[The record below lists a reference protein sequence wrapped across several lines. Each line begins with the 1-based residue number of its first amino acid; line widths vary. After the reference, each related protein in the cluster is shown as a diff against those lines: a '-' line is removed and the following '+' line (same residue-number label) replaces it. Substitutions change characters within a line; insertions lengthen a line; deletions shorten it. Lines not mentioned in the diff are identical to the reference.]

1 MLGSAKKK
9 SWEELALADE
19 PFELD
24 ADLDF
29 VTPVG
34 APQGGAAPAGT
45 PIGMPIGSAAGRG
58 DFDVAAFEETY
69 VGELARGGDQ
79 PVPRIAIQVF
89 CERPATAQ
97 LLQAASTDRRLAKAT
112 VTVSMGGLTG
122 AVDFF
127 KSQSSPNLII
137 VESLSPPAMLIQQ
150 LDELASYC
158 DEGVKVIVIGEQ
170 NDITLYRELMRRGVS
185 EYLVPPL
192 QPLQLIRAISGIYVD
207 PAKPFLGKVVAFVGA
222 KGGVG
227 SSTVA
232 HNIAYSIAEHARIN
246 TTLVDLDLS
255 WGTTGLD
262 FNTDPAMGVADALE
276 TPDRVD
282 DVLLDRLL
290 TRHSDQLTLF
300 TAPGTLDR
308 DYEIAADAYE
318 TVIDGVRRG
327 VPFVVLDLPHT
338 WTRWMRQT
346 LMSADEVVIVAQPDL
361 AGLRNAKNLFDMV
374 KVGRP
379 NDAPPKVVLNMVG
392 VPKRP
397 EIPVKDFADALGTE
411 PALVLPYDPQL
422 FGTASNNGQMVFDV
436 GPQSKCAE
444 GLDHL
449 AQLLTGK
456 VAAPK
461 AKGSVLDKLKSLKIG
476 K

>member
-1 MLGSAKKK
+1 MMGTAKRKP

-29 VTPVG
+29 VAPVAAPG
-34 APQGGAAPAGT
+34 APPAAR
-45 PIGMPIGSAAGRG
+45 SG
-58 DFDVAAFEETY
+58 DFDTQAFEETY

-79 PVPRIAIQVF
+79 PVPRISIQVF
-89 CERPATAQ
+89 CERPETAQ
-97 LLQAASTDRRLAKAT
+97 LLQSASTDRRIAKAN
-112 VTVSMGGLTG
+112 VTVSMGGITG
-122 AVDFF
+122 AIDFF
-127 KSQSSPNLII
+127 RSQPTPNLII
-137 VESLSPPAMLIQQ
+137 VESLAPPAALVQQ

-158 DEGVKVIVIGEQ
+158 DEGVKVILIGEN
-170 NDITLYRELMRRGVS
+170 NDIGLYRELIRRGVS

-192 QPLQLIRAISGIYVD
+192 QPLQLIHAISNLYID
-207 PAKPFLGKVVAFVGA
+207 PSKPFLGRTVAFIGA

-227 SSTVA
+227 ASTIA
-232 HNIAYSIAEHARIN
+232 HNVAWCMAEHARVN

-262 FNTDPAMGVADALE
+262 FNTDPATGVADALE

-290 TRHSDQLTLF
+290 TRHTDHLTLF
-300 TAPGTLDR
+300 TSPGSLDR
-308 DYEIAADAYE
+308 EIEIDPHAYE

-327 VPFVVLDLPHT
+327 VPFVVLDLPHI
-338 WTRWMRQT
+338 WGRWMRQT
-346 LMSADEVVIVAQPDL
+346 LLSADEVVIVSQPDL
-361 AGLRNAKNLFDMV
+361 AGLRNAKNLFDLV

-379 NDAPPKVVLNMVG
+379 NDAPPKIILNMVG

-397 EIPVKDFADALGTE
+397 EIPVKEFSDALGVE
-411 PALVLPYDPQL
+411 PILVLPYDPQL
-422 FGTASNNGQMVFDV
+422 FGTASNNGQMISDV
-436 GPQSKCAE
+436 SPQSKCAE
-444 GLDHL
+444 GMDFL
-449 AQLLTGK
+449 AQMFTGR
-456 VAAPK
+456 APQPK
-461 AKGSVLDKLKSLKIG
+461 AKTSLFSKLKPLKLG

>member
-24 ADLDF
+24 SDLDF
-29 VTPVG
+29 VTPAG
-34 APQGGAAPAGT
+34 GPGPAPSAPAMAAPMAT
-45 PIGMPIGSAAGRG
+45 AAGRG
-58 DFDVAAFEETY
+58 DFDVSTFEETY

-79 PVPRIAIQVF
+79 PVPRISIQVF

-97 LLQAASTDRRLAKAT
+97 LLQAASTDRRLAKT
-112 VTVSMGGLTG
+112 NVTVSMGGLTG
-122 AVDFF
+122 AIDFF
-127 KSQSSPNLII
+127 RSQATPNLII
-137 VESLSPPAMLIQQ
+137 VESLAPPAMLIQQ

-158 DEGVKVIVIGEQ
+158 DEGVKVIVIGDQ
-170 NDITLYRELMRRGVS
+170 NDITLYRELTRRGVS

-192 QPLQLIRAISGIYVD
+192 QPLQLIRAISALYID
-207 PAKPFLGKVVAFVGA
+207 PSKPFLGKVVAFVGA
-222 KGGVG
+222 KGGTG

-232 HNIAYSIAEHARIN
+232 HNVAYAMAEHARIN

-262 FNTDPAMGVADALE
+262 FNTDPATGVADALE

-290 TRHSDQLTLF
+290 TRHSDHLTLF

-308 DYEIAADAYE
+308 DYDIASEAYE

-346 LMSADEVVIVAQPDL
+346 LMAADEVVIVAQPDL
-361 AGLRNAKNLFDMV
+361 AGLRNAKNLYDMV

-397 EIPVKDFADALGTE
+397 EIPVKDFAEALGSE

-436 GPQSKCAE
+436 SPQSKCAE

-461 AKGSVLDKLKSLKIG
+461 PKESMLDKLKTLKFG